1 MKQKFI
7 LYYFILFLWRKRFS
21 PTEQQRLKFVMNLLL
36 IAFIIFKIHCIYFIF
51 YKFLTLAVLT

>member
-1 MKQKFI
+1 MLCYI
-7 LYYFILFLWRKRFS
+7 CM
-21 PTEQQRLKFVMNLLL
+21 EQQRLNFVMNLLL